1 MPFTAWKDTER
12 NRHRD
17 RKNWAHMSFDGPFQS
32 IKRLIEWHELFGSNK
47 RHEVLG
53 GWKKSGSNK
62 SHELFGSIK
71 KHKVSRGEDSIK
83 NMRFLGTTST

>member
-53 GWKKSGSNK
+53 GWKKVVPT
-62 SHELFGSIK
+62 
-71 KHKVSRGEDSIK
+71 KVMS
-83 NMRFLGTTST
+83 FLGPSKNIRFQEGKTP